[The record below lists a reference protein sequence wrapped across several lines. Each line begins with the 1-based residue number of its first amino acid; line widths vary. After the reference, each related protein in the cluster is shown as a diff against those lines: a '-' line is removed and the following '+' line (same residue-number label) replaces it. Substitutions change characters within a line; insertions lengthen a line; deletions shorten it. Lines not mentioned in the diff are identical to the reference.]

1 MLGQGTP
8 FDDHET
14 ALVGN
19 FQWSKFS
26 GLGNSGENVPVTCTS
41 STSALALMLLP
52 VRGGPV
58 SAAAGSC
65 GAIVGLVD
73 NLERCPTTAG
83 QGGDAILRLLLK
95 KMKR

>member
-1 MLGQGTP
+1 MEVTVLGQGTP

-52 VRGGPV
+52 VRGGQ
-58 SAAAGSC
+58 C
-65 GAIVGLVD
+65 LQLLGAVGL
-73 NLERCPTTAG
+73 
-83 QGGDAILRLLLK
+83 
-95 KMKR
+95 